1 MKNEIYI
8 NWLFKSVD
16 KLGMNTASKC
26 KVVRPSGRGHQNS
39 NNSGI
44 EPCSWHKDF
53 ESYKESISGLKP
65 TDRCLF
71 DSESG
76 STTFRGQVVDPSFIN
91 LMDLCF
97 PYHVEAEFGGAP
109 TSDVERVM
117 RIKDLVGKLNAK
129 YAQRLKS
136 VKVKDPRG
144 PNSKREYLMVR
155 AFLFNEFVKFDEQPR
170 LHVLFSLA
178 PTHVLEMVDEL
189 GKSLQEFADER
200 CPCCIPSIEVNRVS
214 DQVAL
219 LLRLTGI
226 HKDRAFR
233 QFPVVV

>member
-1 MKNEIYI
+1 MKDKVKRDGRPTGRVI
-8 NWLFKSVD
+8 N
-16 KLGMNTASKC
+16 N
-26 KVVRPSGRGHQNS
+26 
-39 NNSGI
+39 NNSTM
-44 EPCSWHKDF
+44 EPCAWQEEF
-53 ESYKESISGLKP
+53 ESYRDSIIGLKP

-76 STTFRGQVVDPSFIN
+76 VTTFRGQVIQPSFIE
-91 LMDLCF
+91 LMDYCF
-97 PYHVEAEFGGAP
+97 PYHVEARFGGAP

-117 RIKDLVGKLNAK
+117 RIKDLVAKLNAK
-129 YAQRLKS
+129 YVQRLKS
-136 VKVKDPRG
+136 VKVKDPRD

-155 AFLFNEFVKFDEQPR
+155 AFLFNEFVSFDEQPR

-189 GKSLQEFADER
+189 GESLQEFADER
-200 CPCCIPSIEVNRVS
+200 CPCCIPFIEVNRVS
-214 DQVAL
+214 DQVSL
-219 LLRLTGI
+219 LLRLVGI

>member
-1 MKNEIYI
+1 MKDKVKRDGRPTARVI
-8 NWLFKSVD
+8 N
-16 KLGMNTASKC
+16 N
-26 KVVRPSGRGHQNS
+26 
-39 NNSGI
+39 NNSTM
-44 EPCSWHKDF
+44 EPCAWQQAY
-53 ESYKESISGLKP
+53 ESYRDSIIGLKP

-76 STTFRGQVVDPSFIN
+76 ATTFRGQVIQPSFIE

-97 PYHVEAEFGGAP
+97 PYHMEASFGGAP

-117 RIKDLVGKLNAK
+117 RIKDLVAKLNAK

-144 PNSKREYLMVR
+144 PNSKREYVMVR
-155 AFLFNEFVKFDEQPR
+155 AFLFNEFVRFDEQPR

-189 GKSLQEFADER
+189 GESLQEFADEQ
-200 CPCCIPSIEVNRVS
+200 CPCCIPFIEVNRVS
-214 DQVAL
+214 DQVSL
-219 LLRLTGI
+219 LLRLVGI

>member
-1 MKNEIYI
+1 MSYRNQHIEGRSSERGNE
-8 NWLFKSVD
+8 
-16 KLGMNTASKC
+16 
-26 KVVRPSGRGHQNS
+26 NS
-39 NNSGI
+39 NKSGI
-44 EPCSWHKDF
+44 ETCSWHEEF
-53 ESYKESISGLKP
+53 ESYRGSISGLRP

-76 STTFRGQVVDPSFIN
+76 VTTFRGQVIQPSFIE

-97 PYHVEAEFGGAP
+97 PYHMEASFGGAP

-117 RIKDLVGKLNAK
+117 RIRDLVAKLNAK

-144 PNSKREYLMVR
+144 PNSKREYVMVR
-155 AFLFNEFVKFDEQPR
+155 AFLFNEFVSFDEQPR

-189 GKSLQEFADER
+189 GESLQEFADER
-200 CPCCIPSIEVNRVS
+200 CPCCIPFMEVNRVS
-214 DQVAL
+214 DQVSL
-219 LLRLTGI
+219 LLRLVGI